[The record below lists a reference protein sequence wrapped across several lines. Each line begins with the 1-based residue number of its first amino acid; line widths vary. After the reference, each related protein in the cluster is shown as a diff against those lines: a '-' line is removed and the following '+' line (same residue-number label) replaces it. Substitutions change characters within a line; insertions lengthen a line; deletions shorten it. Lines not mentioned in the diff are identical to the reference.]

1 MGQHYIKF
9 TNNFG
14 ICLHTSFT
22 LIFTLYVDQTNE
34 GTEFYVGFFRNRFG
48 RTIEQEAIDPV
59 VCIMTRD
66 TRRVRVDVSSIRG
79 RIQRVNL
86 NSAGQVE
93 CVNIPIGFIVF
104 DSTEESAEDSLFKG
118 IYIRALQGRRIA
130 VFGQNE
136 EVASNDGYVALPII
150 SRPTGSSYEYIAAS
164 VHGDAGSAG
173 EAKDSVV
180 LIVGIENNTQIIV
193 EPPAQ
198 LAAGIPH
205 ALAPGGR
212 FFNNPA
218 FTNTVII
225 QRFQTF
231 YLQVRGNDISGTRII
246 ANKPVSVFSGHECA
260 NVPLTS
266 APCDML
272 IEQVPPVDTWRTE
285 VVTIPLI
292 TRSADT
298 IKVFASQAST
308 AVNVTRTDIS
318 SGMVTSDPSFTLDR
332 NGFRELVISDYTLIQ
347 SNNPIGVFQFSRSYT
362 TDNVVDSDPF
372 MMWVPSCEQYR
383 DSYVVA
389 PLPFDPSIEGT
400 VDGRVAYVNYTNIA
414 VPAEYFNA
422 SMITVNN
429 NPIDAS
435 DFSAIRR
442 SDNSIWGYGAQLTLD
457 AGAQVIQHQDSDA
470 ALSVTMY
477 GFSNQQSWGCTGG
490 TGLAPLT
497 SKHVIVNINSILFM
511 SRFVV
516 AVMQCSDVTV
526 IESDGNAIVQCT
538 RSGAIFCSVSFNV
551 TTVDGTATG

>member
-1 MGQHYIKF
+1 MCFLVSDG
-9 TNNFG
+9 
-14 ICLHTSFT
+14 
-22 LIFTLYVDQTNE
+22 TNE

-48 RTIEQEAIDPV
+48 RTSEQEDIDPV

-66 TRRVRVDVSSIRG
+66 TRMTRVDVSSIRG

-93 CVNIPIGFIVF
+93 CVNIPIRFVVF

-118 IYIRALQGRRIA
+118 IHIRALNNRRIA

-150 SRPTGSSYEYIAAS
+150 SRPAGSSYEYIGAS
-164 VHGDAGSAG
+164 VHRDAGTAG
-173 EAKDSVV
+173 EAKDSVI
-180 LIVGIENNTQIIV
+180 LIIGTENDTQIIV
-193 EPPAQ
+193 EPASQ
-198 LAAGIPH
+198 LTAGISH
-205 ALAPGGR
+205 SLAPNGR

-231 YLQVRGNDISGTRII
+231 YLQVRGGDISGTRIMT
-246 ANKPVSVFSGHECA
+246 NKPVSVFSGHECA
-260 NVPLTS
+260 NIPLTS
-266 APCDML
+266 EPCDML
-272 IEQVPPVDTWRTE
+272 IEQVPPVDTWGTE

-308 AVNVTRTDIS
+308 TISVIRTDIS

-332 NGFRELVISDYTLIQ
+332 NGFMELVISDYTLIQ
-347 SNNPIGVFQFSRSYT
+347 SNNPIGVFQFSRSFR
-362 TDNVVDSDPF
+362 TDNVLNSDPF
-372 MMWVPSCEQYR
+372 MLWVSSCEQYS

-414 VPAEYFNA
+414 IPVEYFNA

-429 NPIDAS
+429 NPVDAS
-435 DFSAIRR
+435 DFRAIRR
-442 SDNSIWGYGAQLTLD
+442 SDNSIWGYGARLTLD
-457 AGAQVIQHQDSDA
+457 EGAQVIRHQDPNA

-490 TGLAPLT
+490 TGLDP
-497 SKHVIVNINSILFM
+497 
-511 SRFVV
+511 V
-516 AVMQCSDVTV
+516 ALCKS
-526 IESDGNAIVQCT
+526 
-538 RSGAIFCSVSFNV
+538 
-551 TTVDGTATG
+551 